1 MRFVIFLGFIA
12 LVGAA
17 LLLGIV
23 AAGRLLL
30 SAREPQ
36 PAEGPIRS
44 GTVQKVAFGIL
55 WLLVA
60 GVSTGLIGAE

>member
-30 SAREPQ
+30 SARDSQ
-36 PAEGPIRS
+36 PAEGPIGS